1 MKNFELF
8 AFIRD
13 FSVEDRKNFKS
24 YLKSPYFQKAYSLD
38 KVFNEIILNKDL
50 FKDFN
55 YDKMFSKLCEGLLYS
70 KSTLDKQL
78 SYLSKEIIKYL
89 KLKSFESDIAG
100 SEINLNEYLLK
111 TKNLPVLKNNI
122 KKTKN
127 LLNNIPDINDRT
139 FLQSFQLNV
148 IDFTSLIY
156 SSGFKFKKHSEES
169 LNYLE
174 NAYLDL
180 LLYAYMQA
188 AGIYVNYI
196 FMNMNTKMRYNTL
209 EDSGKLFS
217 EFNQL
222 DIFEH
227 NSKRKKIFEIYRNMY
242 LTFYDKNNKEN
253 YIKYKLILEQNLN
266 LLNTELINMH
276 YQVLINYCMMK
287 DRLGEEKDF
296 YKKESIGLLF
306 KYFKNNYFNV
316 DNNEYIGEV
325 EFSNF
330 IVRAYSIKEYE
341 MIKLFVENNS
351 SKLKTSESADMIN
364 YGLAYYYLGKK
375 VYRKVLK
382 HINSIDK
389 KNPTIKFDITNIEIR
404 VYYEL
409 NKIDMLNETI
419 HNYRKII
426 LNDNDLIKA
435 DKESLFKLLKYL
447 NYLINIKYKT
457 NEPNMKYDAGY
468 YKNLIEKE
476 PIFSLKNWL
485 IEKFDEIIAAR
496 KLIKKIKI

>member
-1 MKNFELF
+1 MKNAELF
-8 AFIRD
+8 ALIRD
-13 FSVEDRKNFKS
+13 FSVEDRKNFKN

-38 KVFNEIILNKDL
+38 KVFNEIILSKDL
-50 FKDFN
+50 FIDFN
-55 YDKMFSKLCEGLLYS
+55 YDKMFRKLCEGLLYS

-89 KLKSFESDIAG
+89 KLKSFESDSAG

-111 TKNLPVLKNNI
+111 TKNLPALKSNL
-122 KKTKN
+122 KKTKY
-127 LLNNIPDINDRT
+127 LLNNVPDINDRT

-174 NAYLDL
+174 NAYQDL
-180 LLYAYMQA
+180 LLYSYMQA
-188 AGIYVNYI
+188 AGIYINYI
-196 FMNMNTKMRYNTL
+196 FINMNTKTRYNSL
-209 EDSGKLFS
+209 DDSDKLFS
-217 EFNQL
+217 EYNKL
-222 DIFEH
+222 NIFQN
-227 NSKRKKIFEIYRNMY
+227 NSKRSKIFDIYRYMY
-242 LTFYDKNNKEN
+242 LTFHDKNNKDN
-253 YIKYKLILEQNLN
+253 YIRYKQAVEQNLN
-266 LLNTELINMH
+266 LLNPELINMH
-276 YQVLINYCMMK
+276 YQVLINFCMMK

-296 YKKESIGLLF
+296 FKKESIGLLF

-341 MIKLFVENNS
+341 MIKLFIENNS

-364 YGLAYYYLGKK
+364 YGFAYYYLGKK
-375 VYRKVLK
+375 NYRKVLK
-382 HINSIDK
+382 HINNIDK
-389 KNPTIKFDITNIEIR
+389 KNPTIKFDIINIEIR

-409 NKIDMLNETI
+409 NKIEMLNETI

-426 LNDNDLIKA
+426 LKDKDSTGA
-435 DKESLFKLLKYL
+435 DKEGILKLLSYL
-447 NYLINIKYKT
+447 NMLIKIKNKT
-457 NEPNMKYDAGY
+457 DQSNLIYDAGY
-468 YKNLIEKE
+468 FKNLIKKE
-476 PIFSLKNWL
+476 HIFALKNWL
-485 IEKFDEIIAAR
+485 IEKSDEIMVSG
-496 KLIKKIKI
+496 KLTQKIRS